1 MSKPQLKVSGKP
13 NFSKPGMVIKKKFEM
28 QDAGP
33 TDQDLQ
39 VLADIEKAAKERQ
52 KLAEE
57 GRKINIKPLP
67 MPSKG

>member
-1 MSKPQLKVSGKP
+1 
-13 NFSKPGMVIKKKFEM
+13 MVIKKKFEM

-52 KLAEE
+52 KMAEE

-67 MPSKG
+67 IPSKG